1 MEVVV
6 TKWND
11 VIEQKNKKGKS
22 KFLILFVFICIIGG
36 IFIFKKPIMDL
47 FHGIF
52 NGVNIYYM
60 KGNTYCVID
69 DKIGKEEILN
79 EDEFNKKAIINPHQT
94 YFQTENDMVYYYDVD
109 KKIVSL
115 IAANSFV
122 LQTDNIF
129 NYNETM
135 LMTKGE
141 KVFYGTYDDVS
152 KNTCTLYIKELDKP
166 AVKIDNDVSII
177 YGAFSNENFIYY
189 GKTLYEEV
197 KYSDYIIDDISD
209 ESFINNEP
217 KITDFKG
224 DEKIIDGEGLVSYIG
239 AKTDYKLKQ
248 NFIDNNEEVIKNYI
262 EKIATGSYV
271 LEKTYVYAYDGKN
284 TYKLTENPIATAS
297 IIKSV
302 YPNFYFEM
310 CVDREELGD
319 NKKNKLSDIILKYKN
334 IDEFMENASKH
345 NWINEYI
352 YEKMMGMKLYDDV
365 DGKILNVYKLKNN
378 FVLTSK
384 IDNNINIYE
393 IDNKK
398 NNVELIDSIDTD
410 KVKIL
415 SSDKIENFYYI
426 SYNKNGI
433 GNLYDKNSN
442 LKIENISYEF
452 SNVSNDYEKIY
463 YIKNYTVNNKSGEL
477 YIIENENHIKIDDN
491 VYGGKILINPINN
504 DIYYIKNYDI
514 ENKCG
519 ELYKSSN
526 YKNKFL
532 ASEVS
537 DIVDIYNHKSL
548 EELFFNNKKDSIVK

>member
-1 MEVVV
+1 
-6 TKWND
+6 
-11 VIEQKNKKGKS
+11 
-22 KFLILFVFICIIGG
+22 
-36 IFIFKKPIMDL
+36 
-47 FHGIF
+47 
-52 NGVNIYYM
+52 
-60 KGNTYCVID
+60 
-69 DKIGKEEILN
+69 
-79 EDEFNKKAIINPHQT
+79 
-94 YFQTENDMVYYYDVD
+94 
-109 KKIVSL
+109 
-115 IAANSFV
+115 
-122 LQTDNIF
+122 
-129 NYNETM
+129 
-135 LMTKGE
+135 
-141 KVFYGTYDDVS
+141 
-152 KNTCTLYIKELDKP
+152 
-166 AVKIDNDVSII
+166 
-177 YGAFSNENFIYY
+177 
-189 GKTLYEEV
+189 
-197 KYSDYIIDDISD
+197 
-209 ESFINNEP
+209 
-217 KITDFKG
+217 
-224 DEKIIDGEGLVSYIG
+224 
-239 AKTDYKLKQ
+239 
-248 NFIDNNEEVIKNYI
+248 
-262 EKIATGSYV
+262 
-271 LEKTYVYAYDGKN
+271 
-284 TYKLTENPIATAS
+284 
-297 IIKSV
+297 
-302 YPNFYFEM
+302 M
-310 CVDREELGD
+310 CVDREELED
-319 NKKNKLSDIILKYKN
+319 NKKNKLSNIILKYKN

-415 SSDKIENFYYI
+415 SSDKIESFYYI
-426 SYNKNGI
+426 SYNKNGL

-463 YIKNYTVNNKSGEL
+463 YIKNYTDNNKSGEL

-491 VYGGKILINPINN
+491 VYVGKILINPINN